1 MAYDY
6 NAIIVNTVIPQIRD
20 KGVDTT
26 LTRVE
31 TVTATWTKKF
41 DNVTFVQYWENNST
55 GDIVY
60 TEPSGGTTTTT
71 VKCVV
76 TDFTEEER
84 RDTSILVDD
93 KKLLTIEMPEPKQG
107 DRYTINDTTFQYVN
121 HETIAPGG
129 TVVLYKIQVRV

>member
-26 LTRVE
+26 LTRTE
-31 TVTATWTKKF
+31 LVTATWTKKF
-41 DNVTFVQYWENNST
+41 DNVTFVEYWENNTT
-55 GDIVY
+55 GAIVY
-60 TEPSGGTTTTT
+60 TEPTGGTATI
-71 VKCVV
+71 VAKCVV

-107 DRYTINDTTFQYVN
+107 DRYTINGTTFQYVN